1 MLVPMC
7 PFSCGSQ
14 DLRWYFWESFLVK
27 TWSLTDLM
35 LAMEQ
40 GWLMSETQD
49 YRVLASPVSEL
60 QM

>member
-1 MLVPMC
+1 MC
-7 PFSCGSQ
+7 AFSCGSQ
-14 DLRWYFWESFLVK
+14 DLRWYFYESFLVK

-40 GWLMSETQD
+40 GWLMSEPQD
-49 YRVLASPVSEL
+49 YRVLASPVSGL